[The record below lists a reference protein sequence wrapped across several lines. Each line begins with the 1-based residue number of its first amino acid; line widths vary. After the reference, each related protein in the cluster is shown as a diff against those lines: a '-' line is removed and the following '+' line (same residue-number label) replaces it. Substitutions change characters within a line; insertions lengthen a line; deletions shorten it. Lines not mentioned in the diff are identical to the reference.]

1 MPLKKNVGPRRTE
14 PIRCSPSP
22 SADATSG
29 LLQGARSSTPEP
41 GRRSSRRER
50 LGSSARRP
58 CSAAA
63 ARRCVRAD
71 SPTRRIPPRRAATKT
86 RLFFLFKPRRS
97 RPDLALPPPR
107 LPLDSSRLFPT
118 FIAHAAIRRRG
129 VRPRVR
135 RGVRPRVRRGTR
147 RGRGIGACQVFFF
160 GVRRFRSGADTSRS
174 ALDIL

>member
-1 MPLKKNVGPRRTE
+1 MSVRRTE
-14 PIRCSPSP
+14 PISPGRSP

-86 RLFFLFKPRRS
+86 RLFFLFKQTTTISLTSPSHLRGFPSSRRVSSRRS
-97 RPDLALPPPR
+97 SHTQPFGGAGSAPAFGAGSAPAFGAAPAAGAASVRAKSFFRRP
-107 LPLDSSRLFPT
+107 
-118 FIAHAAIRRRG
+118 
-129 VRPRVR
+129 
-135 RGVRPRVRRGTR
+135 
-147 RGRGIGACQVFFF
+147 
-160 GVRRFRSGADTSRS
+160 RRFRSGADTSRS